1 MTADGW
7 KPTPLGLQYFKYNR
21 HEFRVEYPV
30 KAARP
35 IGNKFVGQQKRWQFD
50 RVYNENPDTEK
61 YMTADD
67 KEIITVA
74 QTKINMMMANE
85 REKENNARDAA
96 KNILKDNKQSLF
108 ATQIQGKK
116 ENITL
121 CHTIRLLI
129 LYGIQPDL

>member
-50 RVYNENPDTEK
+50 REYNENQTQKIYDRGRQRSYHCRTDK
-61 YMTADD
+61 NQYDD
-67 KEIITVA
+67 GE
-74 QTKINMMMANE
+74 
-85 REKENNARDAA
+85 
-96 KNILKDNKQSLF
+96 
-108 ATQIQGKK
+108 
-116 ENITL
+116 
-121 CHTIRLLI
+121 
-129 LYGIQPDL
+129 